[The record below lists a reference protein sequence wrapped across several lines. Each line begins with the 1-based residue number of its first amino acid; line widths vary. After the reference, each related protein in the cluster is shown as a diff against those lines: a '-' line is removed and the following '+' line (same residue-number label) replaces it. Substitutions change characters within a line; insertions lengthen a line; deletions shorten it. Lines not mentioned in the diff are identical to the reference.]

1 MDYFSLAVGFLVGTA
16 TGAAGTYFGN
26 KYTDQRK
33 AKEQK
38 KEIKSFYKSLWA
50 KHEPLLKEMRQDLKN
65 PDFKFHREF
74 FLLSRSWSFVH
85 AGKFLAYYLEE
96 HENLEQQIKILESHG
111 LIIEVTEFGKNVKK
125 YQFSEH
131 LVEHL
136 LAE

>member
-1 MDYFSLAVGFLVGTA
+1 MDYLSLAVGFLVGTA

-38 KEIKSFYKSLWA
+38 KEIKSFFKSIWN
-50 KHEPLLKEMRQDLKN
+50 KHEPLLKEMEQDLKN

-74 FLLSRSWSFVH
+74 FLLSRSWSFNH

-96 HENLEQQIKILESHG
+96 HEELEQQLKILESHD
-111 LIIEVTEFGKNVKK
+111 LIIDVTEYGKNVKK

-131 LVEHL
+131 LAEHL
-136 LAE
+136 LSK